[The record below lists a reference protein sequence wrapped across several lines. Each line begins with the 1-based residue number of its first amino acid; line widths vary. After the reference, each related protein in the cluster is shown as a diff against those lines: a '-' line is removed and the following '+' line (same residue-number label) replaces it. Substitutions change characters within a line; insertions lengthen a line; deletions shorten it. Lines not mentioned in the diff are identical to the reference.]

1 MTVLLVLVG
10 LPVAAYRLTRLLV
23 KDTFPPVLWL
33 RDRLAG
39 GWRPMTPGQM
49 AVWWKGAPY
58 TSERPGATVD
68 HPELGPV
75 QIINGEQSVYVHRA
89 KWSPD
94 WLAELISCPWCAS
107 AYVSAAVT
115 AYGALLDWYTW
126 PQALV
131 VWLYVW
137 GLAAL
142 LASREWA

>member
-1 MTVLLVLVG
+1 MTVFLVLVG

-39 GWRPMTPGQM
+39 GWR
-49 AVWWKGAPY
+49 
-58 TSERPGATVD
+58 RPTD
-68 HPELGPV
+68 V
-75 QIINGEQSVYVHRA
+75 QEEQRVARRDSPFTAYGHTTGDLDDGSLMIYIRRA
-89 KWSPD
+89 KWSPP

>member
-39 GWRPMTPGQM
+39 GWRPPTEGE
-49 AVWWKGAPY
+49 WNIIRTAPPMDRKPDPLPFRIHH
-58 TSERPGATVD
+58 TDDKTLRWVD
-68 HPELGPV
+68 
-75 QIINGEQSVYVHRA
+75 RA
-89 KWSPD
+89 RWSPD